1 MNDPMEVGEAVSEGQ
16 RDPGEIGLDYLGKSE
31 DAGHSEQDWGPTGKA
46 GGLRGLLEEA
56 SSDLNEITAQVTTQ
70 AQELST
76 FRNAASGMLEIYQQ
90 VAETAELT
98 QQVASQANEEN
109 NASRQTV
116 KTALEDVHAMVGSVK
131 NIEGRL
137 DGLSEALSQVS
148 HVSVEIEAIANQTRL
163 LALNATIEAARAGDA
178 GKGFAVVAGEV
189 KSLAQETSNA
199 TTQIMDTVK
208 TLTNLLNSLN
218 DDTSASLEMATTVSE
233 QAENI
238 AEAID
243 DASTMF
249 DLIETHVGGIATSS
263 RENLG
268 ECGRMGSHINQLAEN
283 IENES
288 LRLTQANNRIGESLV
303 LCRNLPD

>member
-1 MNDPMEVGEAVSEGQ
+1 MNDPLEAGEIVSEDQ
-16 RDPGEIGLDYLGKSE
+16 PNPGEIGIDHLGESGE
-31 DAGHSEQDWGPTGKA
+31 TGLSEQDWTLPGKA
-46 GGLRGLLEEA
+46 GDLRNLLEET
-56 SSDLNEITAQVTTQ
+56 SSDLNEITTQVTTQ

-76 FRNAASGMLEIYQQ
+76 FRNAASGMLESYQQ

-98 QQVASQANEEN
+98 QQVAAQANEEN
-109 NASRQTV
+109 NASRETV

-137 DGLSEALSQVS
+137 GGLSEALSQVS

-208 TLTNLLNSLN
+208 TLTSLLNSLN

-249 DLIETHVGGIATSS
+249 DLIETHIGGIASSS

-268 ECGRMGSHINQLAEN
+268 ECDRMGSHINQLAEN
-283 IENES
+283 IETES
-288 LRLTQANNRIGESLV
+288 QRLTQANNRIGESLI